1 MIWCLKF
8 YLLIINIRSS
18 KSTLLFHS
26 LRNFSIFT
34 NFYMFVKD
42 SNGQICGGG
51 VSVYYS
57 HALRLLFFSYSHGK
71 SFLAPLESGST
82 QLTDA
87 FLINLSRP
95 TGSGSGSSGSGG
107 SSSGN
112 NKGGNSSSGQP
123 QPLCLWT
130 EVANH
135 PGIVCATLQTSKL

>member
-1 MIWCLKF
+1 MF
-8 YLLIINIRSS
+8 TIR
-18 KSTLLFHS
+18 
-26 LRNFSIFT
+26 FSIIFLLL
-34 NFYMFVKD
+34 KD

-71 SFLAPLESGST
+71 SFIAPLESGSS

-95 TGSGSGSSGSGG
+95 SGSGSGSSSGG
-107 SSSGN
+107 SSGGN

-135 PGIVCATLQTSKL
+135 PGIVCATLQTSESVLIFYLDFLCSKL